1 MITITARSL
10 MPLLVMMLSV
20 TSVTVAHAKSR
31 CVVADPSGTPLNVRT
46 TPDGKIVS
54 TLPNGQFVTII
65 DNSSDRSGKQ
75 WAYVSD
81 YETSQPLG
89 WVFRKF
95 ITCGA
100 TPLPTPPATSH
111 QPAPT
116 ESYTGTGFMVSS
128 DGFVLTNRHVVEKC
142 ETVTIHDRGQATVRE
157 VDETNDLALLK
168 MEGSTLAGTFRTTSP
183 SLGDSI
189 FALGFPYRSVLG
201 AGINF
206 TGGLISSLSG
216 VGNDSRYLQFTAPV
230 QPGNSGGPLV
240 DGDGLIVGVVSAR
253 LPDMEMLKASGTLPQ
268 NVNFAIRG
276 DLAMDFLGANGVQP
290 LVAEPKSPLSAEEIA
305 TKAQAYTVQVICQP
319 DR

>member
-1 MITITARSL
+1 MRTQSGFEFAQPCERELNSHGQHDQPHETRDHVRLLRGTSHDQIIARSL

-31 CVVADPSGTPLNVRT
+31 CVVADPTGTPLNVRT
-46 TPDGKIVS
+46 TPNGKIVS

-116 ESYTGTGFMVSS
+116 ES
-128 DGFVLTNRHVVEKC
+128 
-142 ETVTIHDRGQATVRE
+142 
-157 VDETNDLALLK
+157 
-168 MEGSTLAGTFRTTSP
+168 
-183 SLGDSI
+183 
-189 FALGFPYRSVLG
+189 
-201 AGINF
+201 
-206 TGGLISSLSG
+206 
-216 VGNDSRYLQFTAPV
+216 
-230 QPGNSGGPLV
+230 
-240 DGDGLIVGVVSAR
+240 
-253 LPDMEMLKASGTLPQ
+253 
-268 NVNFAIRG
+268 
-276 DLAMDFLGANGVQP
+276 
-290 LVAEPKSPLSAEEIA
+290 
-305 TKAQAYTVQVICQP
+305 
-319 DR
+319 

>member
-1 MITITARSL
+1 
-10 MPLLVMMLSV
+10 
-20 TSVTVAHAKSR
+20 
-31 CVVADPSGTPLNVRT
+31 
-46 TPDGKIVS
+46 
-54 TLPNGQFVTII
+54 
-65 DNSSDRSGKQ
+65 
-75 WAYVSD
+75 
-81 YETSQPLG
+81 
-89 WVFRKF
+89 
-95 ITCGA
+95 
-100 TPLPTPPATSH
+100 
-111 QPAPT
+111 
-116 ESYTGTGFMVSS
+116 
-128 DGFVLTNRHVVEKC
+128 
-142 ETVTIHDRGQATVRE
+142 
-157 VDETNDLALLK
+157 
-168 MEGSTLAGTFRTTSP
+168 MEASTLAGTFRTTSP

-206 TGGLISSLSG
+206 TGGLVSSLSG

-290 LVAEPKSPLSAEEIA
+290 LVAERKSPLSAEEIA
-305 TKAQAYTVQVICQP
+305 TNAQAYTVQVICQP